1 MSDGVKEGLKILLSK
16 NINCEIIISNADI
29 PILNINIDLKLE
41 IPEIENN
48 DGNITFVYLK
58 EAKIYQSEII
68 RELNNKIIQLMNRIN
83 ENENSIYS
91 LSLMNECIEKKRKN
105 KEKELLSKIEE
116 IENEKYKKEF
126 DEMLLTLYE
135 NGETI
140 KELENMSK
148 NNSLLKKENKELK
161 ELLIK
166 SKGEL
171 KELVDMTSK
180 TEKKFSEE
188 KKILEK
194 KITEMEIKVSEM
206 KKKDEKKNNLQLR
219 SNRVHPEVQPNR
231 IHDSKACTIT

>member
-16 NINCEIIISNADI
+16 NINCENIISNADI

-91 LSLMNECIEKKRKN
+91 LSLMNECIEKKRKK

-116 IENEKYKKEF
+116 IENENEKYKKEF

-171 KELVDMTSK
+171 KELIDMTSK

-188 KKILEK
+188 KKY
-194 KITEMEIKVSEM
+194 
-206 KKKDEKKNNLQLR
+206 
-219 SNRVHPEVQPNR
+219 
-231 IHDSKACTIT
+231 